1 MTDKLN
7 MDGAAT
13 TSTGQALVTPEL
25 KRSAAIDIAL
35 VVSTLLL
42 VKSILVE
49 VEALWTY
56 AGPISLLAAIA
67 VASWRLMQNGENWA
81 DLGLARPQNMKVTL
95 VWTLAALVLTM
106 ATGVLLEILTS
117 AFAGGGG
124 GDARDANGGRFADL
138 PGSISVYLYWLAAA
152 WIIGGFVEE
161 MLFRGFLITRFERLF
176 ARFPFGLVAA
186 VILPA
191 ILFGQS
197 HYYYQGLNGALATGA
212 VAMVSGILYL
222 LMKRSL
228 WPLTLSHGLSNTI
241 GLTLI
246 YTGVQPAG

>member
-1 MTDKLN
+1 MTKYPDPIS
-7 MDGAAT
+7 GAAA
-13 TSTGQALVTPEL
+13 SSGPAIVTPES
-25 KRSAAIDIAL
+25 KRGAAIDIFMVVATLL
-35 VVSTLLL
+35 VVKSALL
-42 VKSILVE
+42 E
-49 VEALWTY
+49 VPSLWTY
-56 AGPISLLAAIA
+56 AGPVSLLAALA
-67 VASWRLMQNGENWA
+67 VASWRLQQNGENWA
-81 DLGLARPQNMKVTL
+81 GLGLARPRSMKATL
-95 VWTLAALVLTM
+95 AWTLAALVLTM
-106 ATGVLLEILTS
+106 AAGVLIEILAS
-117 AFAGGGG
+117 AITGGG

-138 PGSISVYLYWLAAA
+138 PGSIYVYLYWLAVA

-191 ILFGQS
+191 ILFGQA

-212 VAMVSGILYL
+212 TAVVSGILYL

-228 WPLTLSHGLSNTI
+228 WPLTISHGLSNTI

-246 YTGVQPAG
+246 YTGMQPAS